1 MSYRIFI
8 SHGWHD
14 RWVAGQM
21 AKSIREEAGGEPFI
35 DIFDVKKGDRI
46 EAKIL
51 AELPLCD
58 ELVVLLT
65 PWSVRRN
72 WVWAEVGGAWSLGK
86 RIVGVLYGLDIA
98 AVEQEY
104 GGMAIL
110 AATNYLALDEFDT
123 YVYELKAR
131 VRDHEQCL

>member
-1 MSYRIFI
+1 MAYRVFI

-21 AKSIREEAGGEPFI
+21 ARCIKEDAGAEPFI

-46 EAKIL
+46 EQKIL
-51 AELPLCD
+51 SELPLCD

-72 WVWAEVGGAWSLGK
+72 WVWTEVGGAWSLRK
-86 RIVGVLYGLDIA
+86 RVVGVLYGLDIA
-98 AVEQEY
+98 MIEKEY
-104 GGMAIL
+104 GGMAAL
-110 AATNYLALDEFDT
+110 APTNCLGLDEFST
-123 YVYELKAR
+123 YVSELKAR
-131 VRDHEQCL
+131 I